1 MPDVFGG
8 LIRAIG
14 NGITSLVGGAMDA
27 LGAAANGIFHSLQT
41 ILPGYW
47 LPVVAVTV
55 AIAVGW
61 QLIKR

>member
-14 NGITSLVGGAMDA
+14 NGITSLVGGAFDA
-27 LGAAANGIFHSLQT
+27 LGAAANGIFHALQT
-41 ILPGYW
+41 ALPGYW
-47 LPVVAVTV
+47 LPAVAVSV
-55 AIAVGW
+55 ALVVGW

>member
-14 NGITSLVGGAMDA
+14 NGITSLVAGAWEA
-27 LGAAANGIFHSLQT
+27 LGVAANGVFDALQAA
-41 ILPGYW
+41 LPGYW
-47 LPVVAVTV
+47 LPAVAVAAT
-55 AIAVGW
+55 IAVGW

>member
-14 NGITSLVGGAMDA
+14 NGITSLVGGAFDA
-27 LGAAANGIFHSLQT
+27 LGAAANGIFDALQAA
-41 ILPGYW
+41 LPGYW
-47 LPVVAVTV
+47 LPVVAASV

>member
-14 NGITSLVGGAMDA
+14 NGISSLVGGAMDA
-27 LGAAANGIFHSLQT
+27 FGAAANGVFHALQSV
-41 ILPGYW
+41 LPGYW
-47 LPVVAVTV
+47 LPVVAVAVTL
-55 AIAVGW
+55 AVGW

>member
-14 NGITSLVGGAMDA
+14 NGVTSLVGGAWEA
-27 LGAAANGIFHSLQT
+27 LGAAANGLFDALQAA
-41 ILPGYW
+41 LPGFW
-47 LPVVAVTV
+47 LPVVAVSVT
-55 AIAVGW
+55 IAVGW